1 MAAYSIRMLF
11 VLATAALVA
20 LPAPRA
26 DAGIRA
32 IARVSVRIM
41 SGGRVA
47 LGRSPETSG
56 QPVRRSLI
64 RLEDGSRQTAQL
76 IEFN

>member
-11 VLATAALVA
+11 VLVTAALVA
-20 LPAPRA
+20 MPAPRA

-41 SGGRVA
+41 SGSRVEFGRA
-47 LGRSPETSG
+47 ADAPG
-56 QPVRRSLI
+56 QHLRRSLI
-64 RLEDGSRQTAQL
+64 RLEDGSHQTAQL